1 MKNKILFIVEADLKS
16 GSGKCAWELIKLTK
30 ERTEFIPVVI
40 TQYHNDLN
48 DTCSALCIENHS
60 THYARTC
67 SLGMGWLG
75 WGIAFCCRPFLNYFS
90 FIKLR
95 KRINFNSICII
106 HSNSSSI
113 DFGAYLHKKLHIPH
127 VWHIREFL
135 VFNHFWTPIIRNL
148 PQYITQNS
156 NQVIT
161 VSNKLNEFLQENAKK
176 TNVQT
181 LYDGVY
187 TPNEKKEISKSNTSN
202 KLRLVCV
209 GNLAPIKG
217 QDFLLEAV
225 CLLPLDILNDIS
237 IDFYGANIGNFEQKL
252 KTFARE
258 NSIEHIVSFKGF
270 CNDIYDVL
278 PNYDIAIQP
287 SHSEGFSR
295 VTAEYMFAGLC
306 VIAAKEG
313 AIPELIQDRENG
325 FLYEDYNKEELADL
339 LRYCFYNKN
348 ITECCAKKA
357 KEKALLNYNFEKNFK
372 KIIDIYDHIL
382 LQRELI
388 C

>member
-1 MKNKILFIVEADLKS
+1 MKKKILFIVEADLKS
-16 GSGKCAWELIKLTK
+16 GSGKCAWELIKSIK
-30 ERTEFIPVVI
+30 ERTGFIPIVI

-48 DTCSALCIENHS
+48 ESCSALCIENYS

-75 WGIAFCCRPFLNYFS
+75 WVIAFCCRSFLNYFS

-95 KRINFNSICII
+95 KRIDFNSICVI

-113 DFGAYLHKKLHIPH
+113 DFGAYLHRKLRIPH
-127 VWHIREFL
+127 IWHIREFL
-135 VFNHFWTPIIRNL
+135 IFNHFWAPIIRNL

-161 VSNKLNEFLQENAKK
+161 VSNKLNEYLQKTTKK
-176 TNVQT
+176 TNIIT

-187 TPNEKKEISKSNTSN
+187 APDEEKETKEIKPSK

-217 QDFLLEAV
+217 QDFLLDAI
-225 CLLPLDILNDIS
+225 CQLPSEVLKEIS
-237 IDFYGANIGNFEQKL
+237 IDFYGASIGNFEKKL
-252 KTFARE
+252 RDFSHE
-258 NSIEHIVSFKGF
+258 NFIEHVVSFKGF
-270 CNDIYDVL
+270 CENVYDVL
-278 PNYDIAIQP
+278 PYYDIAIQP

-325 FLYEDYNKEELADL
+325 FLYEDYNKTELANL
-339 LRYCFYNKN
+339 LLYCFYNKN
-348 ITECCAKKA
+348 ITALCAKKA
-357 KEKALLNYNFEKNFK
+357 KEKARLNYNFENNFK
-372 KIIDIYDHIL
+372 KIIDVYDKIL
-382 LQRELI
+382 HSST
-388 C
+388 